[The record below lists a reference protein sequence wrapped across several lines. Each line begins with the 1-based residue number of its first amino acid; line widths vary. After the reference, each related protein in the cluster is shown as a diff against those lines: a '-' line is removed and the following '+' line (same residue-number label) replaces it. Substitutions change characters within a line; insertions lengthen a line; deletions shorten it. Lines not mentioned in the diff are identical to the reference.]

1 MAVEI
6 AAIRIVNGR
15 QVPPVGRWSIDPSH
29 SQVEFQV
36 RHLMIAKVRGR
47 FRVFSGTIDVAVLPE
62 NSAVEVSID
71 AASIDTG
78 DAQRDAHLRSA
89 EFLDVEHHPTIT
101 YRSTGVRPGEGDSW
115 MLDGDLTIRGVSHP
129 VVLEIE
135 FSGAVSDPWGKLR
148 TAFNATGEMDRD
160 DWGIN
165 WNQALESGGFLV
177 GKRVKVN
184 LEVEAILQSDEL
196 IV

>member
-1 MAVEI
+1 
-6 AAIRIVNGR
+6 
-15 QVPPVGRWSIDPSH
+15 VGRWNIDASH

-47 FRVFSGTIDVAVLPE
+47 FRVFSGTVDIAVLPE
-62 NSAVEVSID
+62 NSAVEVSVD

-78 DAQRDAHLRSA
+78 DPQRDAHLRSA
-89 EFLDVEHHPTIT
+89 EFLDVEHYPTLT

-115 MLDGDLTIRGVSHP
+115 MLDGELTIRGVSHP
-129 VVLEIE
+129 VTLEVE
-135 FSGAVSDPWGKLR
+135 FAGAVSDPWGKLR

-165 WNQALESGGFLV
+165 WNQALESGGWLV

-184 LEVEAILQSDEL
+184 LEVEAVLQSDEP